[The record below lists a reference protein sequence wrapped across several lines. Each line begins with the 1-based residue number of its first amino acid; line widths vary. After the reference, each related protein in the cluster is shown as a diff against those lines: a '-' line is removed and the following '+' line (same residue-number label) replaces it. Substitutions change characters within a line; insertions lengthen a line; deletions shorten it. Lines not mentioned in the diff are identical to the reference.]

1 MADSRTLSPPAKETS
16 CASPGPADPPARLV
30 LDLMPRRPPAS
41 NLYMKASF
49 YMKEHRTSIQA
60 EFHLE
65 VIMSLSSIL
74 VLTSLVPLNCL
85 GAHGIPAVTDGS
97 RNRVAQI
104 SFLPRGLI
112 CSFFIGGNCTCFSG
126 LVATTFFFFLFYRS
140 APLSCRARPNCKLH
154 TKFIGWGFLVFFCG
168 PEKSLAYLKNHHKKI
183 KWGHQYLVLIFSCL
197 CCLKMHFFL
206 HRYVNYYDTVVVLM
220 TTVGFIL
227 PPCRNLIY
235 FMLLRS
241 IITVWTIIL
250 VALYSL
256 RSFLFVTV

>member
-1 MADSRTLSPPAKETS
+1 MCCLYRERLATSGPGRAHVIFRRPGGAGGRRLRLLRQRAVPAGEMADSRTLSPPAKETS

-154 TKFIGWGFLVFFCG
+154 TKFIG
-168 PEKSLAYLKNHHKKI
+168 
-183 KWGHQYLVLIFSCL
+183 
-197 CCLKMHFFL
+197 
-206 HRYVNYYDTVVVLM
+206 
-220 TTVGFIL
+220 
-227 PPCRNLIY
+227 
-235 FMLLRS
+235 
-241 IITVWTIIL
+241 
-250 VALYSL
+250 
-256 RSFLFVTV
+256 